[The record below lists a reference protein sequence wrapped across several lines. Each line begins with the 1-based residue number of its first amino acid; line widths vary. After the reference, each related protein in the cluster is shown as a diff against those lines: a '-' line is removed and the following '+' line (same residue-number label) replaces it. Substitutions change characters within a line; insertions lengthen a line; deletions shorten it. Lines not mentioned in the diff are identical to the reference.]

1 MCIASKGAMIMPLS
15 AQDVCFNSNFDGCGG
30 GMIDTPWTFIKRHG
44 VVTGGQ
50 YQGTGPFGKGY
61 CADFSLPHCHHHG
74 PQVCLPRVTRSP
86 FTTPA
91 TCHPSAVHNTCHV
104 SP

>member
-74 PQVCLPRVTRSP
+74 PQAISAIITYDLGDYYRSP
-86 FTTPA
+86 SGRTCAPA
-91 TCHPSAVHNTCHV
+91 PRL
-104 SP
+104 